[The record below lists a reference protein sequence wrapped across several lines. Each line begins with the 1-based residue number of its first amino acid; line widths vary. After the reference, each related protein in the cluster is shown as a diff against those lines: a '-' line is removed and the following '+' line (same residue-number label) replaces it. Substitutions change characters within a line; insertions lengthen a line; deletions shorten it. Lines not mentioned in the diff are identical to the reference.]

1 MSSIRYGMGLGIN
14 KKEGEFHN
22 ENVHN
27 MFQVL
32 DPSSPPAR
40 GCTVEYVRYL
50 TLRYLVQQIPF
61 RLLTLFLIVV
71 DIALVVAGTV
81 IEWDKEGCIE
91 ERSTSRA
98 INAVDLAISFYF
110 VMEIAIRERTK
121 MTSA

>member
-1 MSSIRYGMGLGIN
+1 
-14 KKEGEFHN
+14 
-22 ENVHN
+22 

-40 GCTVEYVRYL
+40 GCTVEYIRYL

-61 RLLTLFLIVV
+61 RLLTLLLIVV

>member
-1 MSSIRYGMGLGIN
+1 M
-14 KKEGEFHN
+14 
-22 ENVHN
+22 
-27 MFQVL
+27 
-32 DPSSPPAR
+32 
-40 GCTVEYVRYL
+40 EYIRYL

-91 ERSTSRA
+91 ERATSRA

-110 VMEIAIRERTK
+110 VMEIATRERTK

>member
-1 MSSIRYGMGLGIN
+1 
-14 KKEGEFHN
+14 
-22 ENVHN
+22 
-27 MFQVL
+27 MFQVI
-32 DPSSPPAR
+32 DPSCPPDK
-40 GCTVEYVRYL
+40 GCTAEYIRYL

-61 RLLTLFLIVV
+61 RVLTLLLIVV

-81 IEWDKEGCIE
+81 IEWKEEERCLG